1 MGDWD
6 DDDWEAEVDLG
17 ALDSKLGG
25 GAKAAWDDE
34 EDEVEVQVAEVAKPS
49 SATLAAKAKEV
60 AIKEQTLQ
68 NQVKNALQEDEDDD
82 SRKLRE
88 RRQVEEA
95 DHALTEELMGAAPKK
110 KATLGGPTGLAGISL
125 NTKAEHTTF
134 GVTIS
139 KKLADSTP
147 LTVVAFFKSLCERL
161 PASMTTESLD
171 QILAVLNE
179 KRAIKKEKE
188 GEVAKVKVGK
198 SKKEV
203 KKEKKRHADVFGGD
217 DQLDDY
223 YETYGSIEDDFM

>member
-25 GAKAAWDDE
+25 AKEAWDDE
-34 EDEVEVQVAEVAKPS
+34 EDEVEVVVPEVAQPS
-49 SATLAAKAKEV
+49 AATLAAKAKDL
-60 AIKEQTLQ
+60 AIKDQTLQ
-68 NQVKNALQEDEDDD
+68 NQVKNALQEGEAADD
-82 SRKLRE
+82 RKLRE

-95 DHALTEELMGAAPKK
+95 DHALTEELMGGAPRK
-110 KATLGGPTGLAGISL
+110 KATLGGPTGLAAIAL
-125 NTKAEHTTF
+125 NTKSEHTTF
-134 GVTIS
+134 GITIS

-171 QILAVLNE
+171 QILSVLNE
-179 KRAIKKEKE
+179 KRAVKKEKE
-188 GEVAKVKVGK
+188 GEVAKVKKGK
-198 SKKEV
+198 SSKEV